1 MKIFLLVLFGCLI
14 SSTTFAQ
21 DRKLKENQTSLAQ
34 LMLFEIKLNPNDT
47 MFNSVD
53 FSYLPLKGFPYF
65 LADPN
70 QSFYTVAQ
78 RDSIIRKV
86 DGMFFE
92 EEIE

>member
-1 MKIFLLVLFGCLI
+1 MKYLIIILFCAFITTL
-14 SSTTFAQ
+14 TFAQ
-21 DRKLKENQTSLAQ
+21 ERTLKENQPSLAQ
-34 LMLFEIKLNPNDT
+34 LMLFEIKLNPHDT
-47 MFNSVD
+47 MFRSVD

-65 LADPN
+65 FADPN

-92 EEIE
+92 EKK